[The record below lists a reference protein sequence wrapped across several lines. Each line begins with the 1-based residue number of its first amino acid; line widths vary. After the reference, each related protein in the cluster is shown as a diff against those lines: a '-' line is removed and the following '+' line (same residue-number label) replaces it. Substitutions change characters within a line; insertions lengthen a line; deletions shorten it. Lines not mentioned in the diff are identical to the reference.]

1 MDSFTALVAKLNEID
16 NGRPIEERQFTPTKP
31 TVNEG
36 LKQND
41 MTSILENMYRDIPFE
56 SAKTLDAG
64 TTKQFQKNYKPKIS
78 AELRPELCRYLA

>member
-41 MTSILENMYRDIPFE
+41 MTSILENMYRDIPFDI
-56 SAKTLDAG
+56 AK
-64 TTKQFQKNYKPKIS
+64 
-78 AELRPELCRYLA
+78 R